1 MIGLMVPNTFAT
13 TDTVE
18 TVLTLTTTNSSYSTG
33 DIIQVSGIATGD
45 PNDDSVGVHVK
56 SPIGNIVGI
65 QLIPIDANGN
75 YYGTF
80 RTSTENNLIGDYGGS
95 LFQLSGI
102 YTIVAQYGPNV
113 VSKSFNFT
121 ASPPTPIPD
130 QSESMSSANQEPST
144 SLVPIQ
150 KSELEVDKLQQKFDE
165 YWSCNILEPIHQDCL
180 EYDEKHVIGIS
191 PTQIANYLVEND
203 NTLTLNYEDPLYNG
217 YFGDQVL
224 HQELW
229 EIYKKFTPNQ
239 ILSQLTQFVIY
250 TDDYEGDEVASV
262 GPIPDYPLDISLS
275 IDPADV
281 IPSGTKLDKQFYVA
295 TLIHENG
302 HILSLNSEQGNNDTN
317 FDLGVKGKQIMLKK
331 QSECAPNYYN
341 DVAGCLY
348 DDSYLNKF
356 FQRFWA
362 EIYPEHRWYW
372 EFETYDEFL
381 DATNSFYYK
390 YEHHFIS
397 EYAGDNPDE
406 DFAESFTAFVLKE
419 KPSQSTDSI
428 PEQKILFF
436 YEYPELIEMRDF
448 TRNGIATIEF
458 CENDMVWKDGM
469 CRQYVP
475 PPQPQPSQDTSG
487 GGCLIATAAFG
498 SEMAPQVQFLRE
510 LRDNTVLQTQS
521 GTTFMTG
528 FNQFYYSFSP
538 AVADLERENP
548 MFKEAVKLTL
558 TPLLTSLTLLNY
570 VDIDTEQEMLG
581 YGIGVILLNIGMY
594 FIAPAVLIKRIVRI
608 RI

>member
-1 MIGLMVPNTFAT
+1 MKIILLCILAVAMIGLMTPSAFA
-13 TDTVE
+13 E
-18 TVLTLTTTNSSYSTG
+18 EL
-33 DIIQVSGIATGD
+33 
-45 PNDDSVGVHVK
+45 
-56 SPIGNIVGI
+56 
-65 QLIPIDANGN
+65 
-75 YYGTF
+75 
-80 RTSTENNLIGDYGGS
+80 
-95 LFQLSGI
+95 
-102 YTIVAQYGPNV
+102 
-113 VSKSFNFT
+113 
-121 ASPPTPIPD
+121 
-130 QSESMSSANQEPST
+130 QE
-144 SLVPIQ
+144 
-150 KSELEVDKLQQKFDE
+150 KFDE

-180 EYDEKHVIGIS
+180 EYDEKYVIGIS
-191 PTQIANYLVEND
+191 PTEIANYLVEND
-203 NTLTLNYEDPLYNG
+203 NTLTPNYEDPLYNG

-229 EIYKKFTPNQ
+229 EIYKKITPNQ
-239 ILSQLTQFVIY
+239 ILSQLTLFVIY
-250 TDDYEGDEVASV
+250 TDDYGGEEAASV
-262 GPIPDYPLDISLS
+262 SQIPDYPLDILLS
-275 IDPADV
+275 IDLADM
-281 IPSGTKLDKQFYVA
+281 IPSGIKLDKQFYVA

-302 HILSLNSEQGNNDTN
+302 HILSLNSEQGNNDSSTEVGHN
-317 FDLGVKGKQIMLKK
+317 AKQIMLKK

-341 DVAGCLY
+341 DMAGCLY

-362 EIYPEHRWYW
+362 EIYPEHRWWW
-372 EFETYDEFL
+372 EFKTYEKFL
-381 DATNSFYYK
+381 DHNIPFYLK
-390 YEHHFIS
+390 YEHHFVS

-475 PPQPQPSQDTSG
+475 PPPPQPQPSQDTSG

-510 LRDNTVLQTQS
+510 IRDNTVMSTQS
-521 GTTFMTG
+521 GTAFMTG

-538 AVADLERENP
+538 AIADYERENP
-548 MFKEAVKLTL
+548 VFKEAVKVTL
-558 TPLLTSLTLLNY
+558 TPMLTSLTLLNY
-570 VDIDTEQEMLG
+570 VDVDTEEEMLG
-581 YGIGVILLNIGMY
+581 YGIGIILLNICLLY
-594 FIAPAVLIKRIVRI
+594 TSDAADE
-608 RI
+608 